1 MNLFKKILY
10 SAFSSFFLLLQLNAQ
25 DTTTIRVLAAK
36 PDTIQTF
43 IPLANTT
50 PVSDIDIPIRI
61 GLKPFYKWANSF
73 IDTAYTSPNYP
84 FDWVMD
90 GCDSRYQYR
99 FVRGPFSFK
108 SYNNLLLINFTGYYQ
123 VKGSTRIC
131 SGTSS
136 YSPWSPPCGCGF
148 DGEKTRRIDAGFII
162 KFVIQPDYN
171 IGLFVKRIEPVP
183 VDKCTVCFF
192 GKDITQ
198 TVANQLRSE
207 LDSSI
212 ADMQR
217 KMKNFGIKPYMQLM
231 WDTMQAGYKIPGL
244 GVLNFAPEQIR
255 MSQVILK
262 NDTMYLSLGLSARPS
277 LVDNFPASNRTIL
290 PNLSDFSFKNGFRIF
305 TQLHLPYDSL
315 NAIINKQMAGTII
328 PVGSGLFKRN
338 IRVDS
343 VRLLGGGS
351 KMYVQVYLSK
361 GIKGV
366 VYLEGKPNWD
376 GALQELRMDNLE
388 FHMKSKQ
395 LLVRTASWLMD
406 GAIEKKIKEACKF
419 QLADRM
425 RSMQYLIMLKM
436 NQQLYAGISSKG
448 YINRLSVEN
457 LITNPKGIDIGASA
471 AGRLFLDVD
480 GEALL
485 KQFTGK

>member
-1 MNLFKKILY
+1 MNPCQKLFPSI
-10 SAFSSFFLLLQLNAQ
+10 FLLSLLFSQSSAQ
-25 DTTTIRVLAAK
+25 DTAIRIQATQ
-36 PDTIQTF
+36 PDTIKT
-43 IPLANTT
+43 IITLTNTT

-108 SYNNLLLINFTGYYQ
+108 TYNNMLLINFSGYYQ
-123 VKGSTRIC
+123 VRGSTRIC
-131 SGTSS
+131 SGTTS
-136 YSPWSPPCGCGF
+136 YSPWTPPCGCGF
-148 DGEKTRRIDAGFII
+148 GSEKPRRIDAGFII
-162 KFVIQPDYN
+162 KFVVNPDYS
-171 IGLFVKRIEPVP
+171 IGLVVNRIEPVP
-183 VDKCTVCFF
+183 VDKCSVCFF

-198 TVANQLRSE
+198 TVATQLRSE
-207 LDSSI
+207 LDTSI

-217 KMKNFGIKPYMQLM
+217 KMKSFGLKPYMQLM

-244 GVLNFAPEQIR
+244 GVMNFAPEQIR
-255 MSQVILK
+255 MSQAILK

-277 LVDNFPASNRTIL
+277 LINNIASGSRRSL
-290 PNLSDFSFKNGFRIF
+290 PNLTDFSFKNGFRIF

-315 NAIINKQMAGTII
+315 NGIINKQMAGTII
-328 PVGSGLFKRN
+328 PVGNGIFKRN

-361 GIKGV
+361 GIKGI

-376 GALQELRMDNLE
+376 VTLLQLRMDSLA
-388 FHMKSKQ
+388 FHLKSRQ
-395 LLVRTASWLMD
+395 LLVRTAGWVMD

-419 QLADRM
+419 QLADRLKAI
-425 RSMQYLIMLKM
+425 QYMITVKM
-436 NQQLYAGISSKG
+436 NQQLYGGIYSKG
-448 YINRLSVEN
+448 YVNKLILEN
-457 LITNPKGIDIGASA
+457 LVTNPTGIDIGASA

-485 KQFTGK
+485 KQFTAK